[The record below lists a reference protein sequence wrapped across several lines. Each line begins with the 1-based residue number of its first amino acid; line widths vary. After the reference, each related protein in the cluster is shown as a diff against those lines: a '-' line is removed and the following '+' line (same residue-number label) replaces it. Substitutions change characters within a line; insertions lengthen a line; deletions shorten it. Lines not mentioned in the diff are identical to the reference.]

1 MSVEFIREEK
11 MKGRKV
17 TREELDAIIQEDWI
31 KIVEIMNNQGVDRD
45 EAEKIYIKTRGWVL
59 VDESEKK
66 PEKGKK

>member
-1 MSVEFIREEK
+1 

>member
-31 KIVEIMNNQGVDRD
+31 KIVEIMNNQGVDRK